1 MIAARVRSSAPETV
15 PWRKGP
21 RSSAAGVLERLPL
34 LNRAEMADALDML
47 RAELAM
53 RGDGHD
59 VRPLLLALERLAPIA
74 LDRGAPGV
82 PLVRVRQAFPLVS
95 RGDLDAALLDAEA
108 RRLVALVPA
117 DYVLRGIERAA
128 ALPTLD
134 RGLLYYCAPPDS
146 GSLPPSRR
154 TVPKALALMRELA
167 KREDTAEAFAK
178 LDAWIVR
185 LLEARHAP
193 LSTDGREVLRKIGS
207 FAASYQGLPGVPF
220 SVLRYAFAEEL
231 PRPAFDRVVLALE
244 AERRLRLSPLFPGEA
259 FADPCA
265 AIEDPRGQLYFCAA
279 DLGRR

>member
-1 MIAARVRSSAPETV
+1 MIVARAQSSAPETV
-15 PWRKGP
+15 PWRKGL

-34 LNRAEMADALDML
+34 LNRAETADALDML
-47 RAELAM
+47 RGELAM
-53 RGDGHD
+53 RGHGHD
-59 VRPLLLALERLAPIA
+59 VRLLLLAIERLAPIA

-82 PLVRVRQAFPLVS
+82 PLVRVRQAFPLMS

-117 DYVLRGIERAA
+117 DYVLRSIERAA

-154 TVPKALALMRELA
+154 TAPDALALLRELA
-167 KREDTAEAFAK
+167 KREDATEAFAK
-178 LDAWIVR
+178 VDAWIVR
-185 LLEARHAP
+185 LLEARRGP
-193 LSTDGREVLRKIGS
+193 LPTDGRDVLRKIGD
-207 FAASYQGLPGVPF
+207 FARSYQGVPGVPL
-220 SVLRYAFAEEL
+220 SVLRYAFAEL
-231 PRPAFDRVVLALE
+231 PRPAFDRIVLALE
-244 AERRLRLSPLFPGEA
+244 AERRLRLLPMFPGEA

-265 AIEDPRGQLYFCAA
+265 AIEDPRGLLYYCAA